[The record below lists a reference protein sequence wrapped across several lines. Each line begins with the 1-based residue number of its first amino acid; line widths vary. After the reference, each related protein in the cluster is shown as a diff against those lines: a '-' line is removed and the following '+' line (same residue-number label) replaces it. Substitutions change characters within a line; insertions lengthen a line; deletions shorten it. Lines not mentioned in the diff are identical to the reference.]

1 MNQEMIIQ
9 DNQLRTTQESMKD
22 GYEGMKKIRKKA
34 IYINGLRKIELIE
47 KIEKIKD

>member
-1 MNQEMIIQ
+1 
-9 DNQLRTTQESMKD
+9 MKD

-47 KIEKIKD
+47 RIDKIRD